1 MNDSDPKTRLNR
13 FEDVK
18 AGFPD
23 LAAIER
29 KVGRVTD
36 LIAELRNEN
45 QQLRST
51 IQDAEKERNTLAA
64 RIEGLENE
72 LARARANGR
81 DRTKEDTIRKKVEG
95 LLQRL
100 EEL

>member
-1 MNDSDPKTRLNR
+1 MSDSDQKARLNR

-18 AGFPD
+18 SKNVD
-23 LAAIER
+23 LASIER
-29 KVGRVTD
+29 KIGRVIDVVAD
-36 LIAELRNEN
+36 LRKEN
-45 QQLRST
+45 QQLRSA
-51 IQDAEKERNTLAA
+51 IQNVEKERDSLTA
-64 RIEGLENE
+64 RIDGLENE

-81 DRTKEDTIRKKVEG
+81 DRTKEETIRKKVEG